1 MRYCM
6 IIFFVL
12 GLGLSF
18 SALAQEQITITT
30 YYPSPFGVYN
40 EMRAKKMAVGTNY
53 LDASTVSVADD
64 QLIVEGEVGIGN
76 TSPQGALDITSTT
89 GALIVPRMTGAQRDA
104 LSAANGMIVYNTSTN
119 EFNFRE
125 NGAWITK
132 N

>member
-1 MRYCM
+1 MRYCI
-6 IIFFVL
+6 IIFFIL

-18 SALAQEQITITT
+18 SGFAQEQITITT
-30 YYPSPFGVYN
+30 YYPSPFGIYN
-40 EMRAKKMAVGTNY
+40 EMRAKRLAVGTNY
-53 LDASTVSVADD
+53 LDSSTVTVADD

-76 TSPQGALDITSTT
+76 TDPQGALDITSTT
-89 GALIVPRMTGAQRDA
+89 GALIVPRMSTAQRDA
-104 LSAANGMIVYNTSTN
+104 LSASNGMIVYNTSTD

>member
-1 MRYCM
+1 MRYLT

-18 SALAQEQITITT
+18 PGFAQEQITITT
-30 YYPSPFGVYN
+30 YYPSPFGIYN
-40 EMRAKKMAVGTNY
+40 EMRAKRMAVGTNY
-53 LDASTVSVADD
+53 LDTSTVTVADD

-76 TSPQGALDITSTT
+76 TNPQGALDITSTT
-89 GALIVPRMTGAQRDA
+89 GALIVPRMTGGERDA
-104 LSAANGMIVYNTSTN
+104 LSAANGMIVYNTSTG

-125 NGAWITK
+125 NGSWITK